1 MNSIVN
7 FASFTAHFP
16 RFVLISVNRL
26 TNEADTMTPPR
37 GNGLIPGCR
46 RKSFPRLGARTFL
59 RRDNRPPIVTK
70 YYFN

>member
-26 TNEADTMTPPR
+26 TNEADIMTPPAEMDLSR
-37 GNGLIPGCR
+37 VAGGKVFRDWGLGP
-46 RKSFPRLGARTFL
+46 FYVGAT
-59 RRDNRPPIVTK
+59 
-70 YYFN
+70 